1 MASEPGVKRRW
12 PDTLVLAAIGV
23 GLLFWAKSLWADH
36 GFGAFVVSI
45 VGVMI
50 AGFAVVGPASGPC
63 PLCGK
68 ELHGLYVFQLGMPT
82 RCDYCQLYFVPDQKQ
97 AALPDD
103 YVSATPMFPVPV
115 STEKPGM
122 CCVCAKPA
130 TKVKEFYHKSEGR
143 VSHASP
149 LVQKLE
155 VRAPMPY
162 CNEHTAD
169 VELGSHNFHP
179 SQTFLEMLTND
190 KTSTGDEM
198 VLKVRSYKFY
208 RAAWGI
214 N

>member
-1 MASEPGVKRRW
+1 MSSGAGVQRRW

-36 GFGAFVVSI
+36 GFGAFVVFV
-45 VGVMI
+45 VGAI
-50 AGFAVVGPASGPC
+50 ILSFSVVGPASGPC

-82 RCDYCQLYFVPDQKQ
+82 RCDYCQLYFVPNKEQ

-115 STEKPGM
+115 GTEKPGM

-162 CNEHTAD
+162 CNDHTEG
-169 VELGSHNFHP
+169 VELGSENFHP
-179 SQTFLEMLTND
+179 SQTFLQMLSDD
-190 KTSTGDEM
+190 KSSQTEM